1 MSTTSFAEIAALAGD
16 PARAAMLHALMDGRA
31 LTASELAGVAGIT
44 AQTASGHLS
53 RMVTAGL
60 ISVEQQGRHR
70 YHRLATT
77 SVAAMLEGIMQVAA
91 ELQPPRRR
99 LHTGPRD
106 ASLRQARTC
115 YDHFAGRLGV
125 ALADGLIALGHIEL
139 TSEAGVVTDT
149 GHRFFAELGLALSQ
163 PTKSGRM
170 LCRPCLDWSERRPH
184 LAGVLGASLC
194 RHSFA
199 QGWVRRYDGPIGDTA
214 TVARRAVFITP
225 VGRRMFR
232 EQFRAVL
239 DDGGLDEGTG

>member
-1 MSTTSFAEIAALAGD
+1 MSTTSFAEIATLAGD
-16 PARAAMLHALMDGRA
+16 PARACMLHALMDGRA
-31 LTASELAGVAGIT
+31 LTASELAAVAGIT
-44 AQTASGHLS
+44 AQTASGHLA

-70 YHRLATT
+70 YHRLATA

-115 YDHFAGRLGV
+115 YDHLAGQLGV
-125 ALADGLIALGHIEL
+125 ALADGLVALGHIEL
-139 TSEAGVVTDT
+139 TSDAGVVTDT
-149 GHRFFAELGLALSQ
+149 GNTFFARLGIRLTPTELSNGR
-163 PTKSGRM
+163 TMKSGRM

-184 LAGVLGASLC
+184 LAGVLGAALC

-199 QGWVRRYDGPIGDTA
+199 QGWVRRNDGQIGGTTA
-214 TVARRAVFITP
+214 LAKRAVLITP
-225 VGRRMFR
+225 AGQVVFR
-232 EQFRAVL
+232 EQFRAML
-239 DDGGLDEGTG
+239 D